1 MVAIGGS
8 GRSGGDVVSV
18 FWVGSVESES
28 SGVNSGCSA
37 RCGFKY
43 KGVAQ
48 AKVEK
53 GGIKHRTM
61 VWVFSMGTEPRGTG
75 GLISRHGCQTERANS
90 DRPGKSSCCFA
101 WGTREVILLVF
112 M

>member
-28 SGVNSGCSA
+28 SGVNPGCSA

-43 KGVAQ
+43 KGVA
-48 AKVEK
+48 KVKKEEK
-53 GGIKHRTM
+53 TQC
-61 VWVFSMGTEPRGTG
+61 WCF
-75 GLISRHGCQTERANS
+75 QTHTS
-90 DRPGKSSCCFA
+90 Q
-101 WGTREVILLVF
+101 WGQNHEAQGA
-112 M
+112 